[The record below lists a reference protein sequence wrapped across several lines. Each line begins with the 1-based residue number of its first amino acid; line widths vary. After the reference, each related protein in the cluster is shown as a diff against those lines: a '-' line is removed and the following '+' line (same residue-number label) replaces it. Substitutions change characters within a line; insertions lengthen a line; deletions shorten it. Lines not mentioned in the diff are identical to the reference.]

1 MTTDTR
7 RLSYDPI
14 LLGAVLLLVGFGL
27 VMVYSASAITAQD
40 KMGDSFHFLKR
51 QAIAAGL
58 GLFAM
63 VVALKLGYR
72 RMARLAYPLLVL
84 SVVLLALV
92 LVPGIGTTVGGAK
105 RWIRFPGISL
115 QPAEVAKVAWVV
127 YLSYSLA
134 KKREK
139 VQSFSIGFLPH
150 LGIAGLLVGLCML
163 EPDFGSSV
171 ALLVLMFVMLFAAG
185 AKLSYLIGS
194 VLLAIPFAYTAIASS
209 PYRMQRIKAFL
220 DPWANRQGSGYQVA
234 ESLMSIGSGGLTG
247 LGLGDGRQKL
257 FFLPEAHTDFIF
269 SIIGEE
275 LGLAGVAFLTLLYAV
290 IVWRGLKAALAA
302 PEPFGTYLGLGI
314 TSLIA
319 FQAVVNMSVAMGLV
333 PTKGLTLPFVSY
345 GGSSLI
351 VLMGAAGLLLSLSAA
366 SDSGGGGKR
375 VRASKPM
382 KAVGAKAK
390 SGNTLG
396 GAGVPA

>member
-51 QAIAAGL
+51 QATAAGI

-63 VVALKLGYR
+63 VVAMKLGYR
-72 RMARLAYPLLVL
+72 RMARLAYPLLLVSIVL
-84 SVVLLALV
+84 LV
-92 LVPGIGTTVGGAK
+92 LVLIPGLGTTAGGAK
-105 RWIRFPGISL
+105 RWLRFPGVSL
-115 QPAEVAKVAWVV
+115 QPAEVAKLSWVV

-150 LGIAGLLVGLCML
+150 LGIAALLVGLCML

-209 PYRMQRIKAFL
+209 PYRMKRITAFL

-234 ESLMSIGSGGLTG
+234 ESLMSIGSGGMTG

-275 LGLAGVAFLTLLYAV
+275 LGLIGVGLLICLYGV

-333 PTKGLTLPFVSY
+333 PTKGLTLPFISY

-351 VLMGAAGLLLSLSAA
+351 VLMGAAGLLLSISSA
-366 SDSGGGGKR
+366 SDSGGGKR
-375 VRASKPM
+375 ARVAPKP
-382 KAVGAKAK
+382 AKA
-390 SGNTLG
+390 GTPDVRG
-396 GAGVPA
+396 GVPA